1 MKTLR
6 LLIVAF
12 LMTISLEG
20 LRAQDMA
27 PPDTT
32 LTLESVTIRSTRI
45 SQFARGQAFQTL
57 DSLTRRDNPAA
68 SLTELL
74 QGFSTSYV
82 RNYGQGTL
90 ATLSMRG
97 TSANH
102 AGLIWN
108 GIRLSPPNIGYV
120 DLSLIQ
126 GNFFQDIMM
135 LYGGSSPMF
144 GSGSIGGGVH
154 LNNRPVFQP
163 SASLDLGLSAGSFGT
178 FAIEGAGTVS
188 GNTLFSR
195 TAFSLMNAQNNF
207 SYENFFSEKEKL
219 PHAAIFKAG
228 IIQDI
233 AIQLPDDQYIMA
245 TGWFQYAGREIPPTM
260 TESVS
265 EAQQLDRS
273 WRTMLVWKDFNP
285 RNTLEARLAYFN
297 EFTRYSDPIPEIY
310 SDIHSQSF
318 ITAFEST
325 WELTDHAAVFAGTQ
339 YTYEYADLDFYSR
352 PEYQQALAVYASFR
366 YYFPKI
372 RWQFSLNGRQEMLT
386 GYSSPFL
393 FSLGA
398 EGKIWKVLSGRV
410 SFSRNFRAPT
420 LNERFWQPGGNP
432 ELEPEKSLNLEGG
445 LFVDFQP
452 GDDSYFFQVTAF
464 NSKVSDWILWLPGS
478 SYWSVEN
485 AQEVWSRGFEIN
497 GIQRFQVGEFTIHL
511 AESYSFTRSTNE
523 KKLFDL
529 DASYQKQLI
538 YTPVHRFLLKPGLEI
553 RGYRLS
559 LRGTYSGE
567 IYTTKDNQHSLPG
580 FFLLDAVIA
589 KTLYISKKYPLT
601 LQLNLNN
608 MLDKEYQ
615 VVPYRPMPGF
625 GVMGTVRAELDSSKF
640 KGQSSKLKF

>member
-1 MKTLR
+1 MKTMR
-6 LLIVAF
+6 LLVFTF
-12 LMTISLEG
+12 LTVIFLQGMH
-20 LRAQDMA
+20 AQDMA

-32 LTLESVTIRSTRI
+32 LTLEIVTIRSTRI
-45 SQFARGQAFQTL
+45 SQFARGQAFQIL
-57 DSLTRRDNPAA
+57 DSLTRRDNPAG

-74 QGFSTSYV
+74 QDFSTTYV

-108 GIRLSPPNIGYV
+108 GVRLSPPNIGYV

-163 SASLDLGLSAGSFGT
+163 SAALNLGLSAGSFST
-178 FAIEGAGTVS
+178 FATEGEGTVS
-188 GNTLFSR
+188 RKNLYSR
-195 TAFSLMNAQNNF
+195 TAFSLMDARNDF
-207 SYENFFSEKEKL
+207 SYENFSGEKEKL

-228 IIQDI
+228 VIQDI
-233 AIQLPDDQYIMA
+233 AFQLPGDQYIMA
-245 TGWFQYAGREIPPTM
+245 TGWFQFAEREIPPTL

-265 EAQQLDRS
+265 EAEQLDRS

-297 EFTRYSDPIPEIY
+297 EFTRYSDPIPEIF

-318 ITAFEST
+318 IAAFEST
-325 WELTDHAAVFAGTQ
+325 WELTEHAAVFAGTQ
-339 YTYEYADLDFYSR
+339 YTYEYAELDFYSQ
-352 PEYQQALAVYASFR
+352 PEDQQNLAIYASFR

-393 FSLGA
+393 FSAGA
-398 EGKIWKVLSGRV
+398 EGKLWKILSGRL

-452 GDDSYFFQVTAF
+452 GDDSFFFQVTIF
-464 NSKVSDWILWLPGS
+464 NSKVTDWILWLPGS

-485 AQEVWSRGFEIN
+485 AQEVWSRGFEFN
-497 GIQRFQVGEFTIHL
+497 GIQRFQAGKFTIHL

-538 YTPVHRFLLKPGLEI
+538 YSPAHRVLLKPGLEY

-559 LRGTYSGE
+559 LRGTYTGK
-567 IYTTKDNQHSLPG
+567 IYTTKDNQHSLPP
-580 FFLLDAVIA
+580 FFLLDAIIA
-589 KTLYISKKYPLT
+589 KTIHISKKYPLT
-601 LQLNLNN
+601 FQINLNN
-608 MLDKEYQ
+608 ILDQDYQ

-625 GVMGTVRAELDSSKF
+625 GVMGTVRAELKKF
-640 KGQSSKLKF
+640 KF

>member
-1 MKTLR
+1 MKTMR
-6 LLIVAF
+6 LLFVTF
-12 LMTISLEG
+12 FMTIFLAG
-20 LRAQDMA
+20 LSAQDMA

-32 LTLESVTIRSTRI
+32 LTLEGVTIRSTRI

-57 DSLTRRDNPAA
+57 DSLTRRDNPAG
-68 SLTELL
+68 SLAELL
-74 QGFSTSYV
+74 QGFSTTYV
-82 RNYGQGTL
+82 RNYGQGSL
-90 ATLSMRG
+90 STLSIRG

-108 GIRLSPPNIGYV
+108 GVRLSPPNIGYI

-163 SASLDLGLSAGSFGT
+163 SAALDLGLSAGSFAT
-178 FAIEGAGTVS
+178 FSAEGAGTVS
-188 GNTLFSR
+188 GNTLYSR
-195 TAFSLMNAQNNF
+195 TAFSLINARNDF
-207 SYENFFSEKEKL
+207 SYENFSGEKEKL
-219 PHAAIFKAG
+219 PHAAISKTG
-228 IIQDI
+228 VIQDV
-233 AIQLPDDQYIMA
+233 AFQLPGDQYIMA
-245 TGWFQYAGREIPPTM
+245 SGWFQYAEREIPPTL
-260 TESVS
+260 TEAVS
-265 EAQQLDRS
+265 EAKQLDRS

-318 ITAFEST
+318 YSAFEST
-325 WELTDHAAVFAGTQ
+325 WELTEHAAVFAGTQ
-339 YTYEYADLDFYSR
+339 YAYEYADLDYYNR
-352 PEYQQALAVYASFR
+352 PEDQQSLAVYASFR
-366 YYFPKI
+366 YYFTKL
-372 RWQFSLNGRQEMLT
+372 RWQVSLNGRQEMLT

-398 EGKIWKVLSGRV
+398 EGKLWKILSGRL

-420 LNERFWQPGGNP
+420 LNERYWQPGGNP

-445 LFVDFQP
+445 LFADYHT

-464 NSKVSDWILWLPGS
+464 HSRITDWILWLPGS

-497 GIQRFQVGEFTIHL
+497 GNQRWNAGRFTIHL
-511 AESYSFTRSTNE
+511 VESYSFTRSTNE

-538 YTPVHRFLLKPGLEI
+538 YTPAHRFLMKPGLAF

-559 LRGTYSGE
+559 LRGTYTGK

-580 FFLLDAVIA
+580 YFLLDAVVA
-589 KTLYISKKYPLT
+589 KTLYINRKYPLT
-601 LQLNLNN
+601 LQINVNN
-608 MLDKEYQ
+608 ILDKDYQ

-625 GVMGTVRAELDSSKF
+625 GVMGTVRAGIGD
-640 KGQSSKLKF
+640 